1 MTAPPPTGDGAA
13 GVHSGP
19 VRRVLQPGI
28 RLLLQRGEE
37 EVPRRPRADAEGQAG
52 LWGQRGPWPDG
63 PQQHNR
69 LAIVLHVRNIAG

>member
-1 MTAPPPTGDGAA
+1 MTASPPTGDGAA

-37 EVPRRPRADAEGQAG
+37 EVPRRPRADAEGQASF
-52 LWGQRGPWPDG
+52 WGQRGPWPREERQRGALDD
-63 PQQHNR
+63 
-69 LAIVLHVRNIAG
+69 